1 MDSYTEN
8 DIKKGQTVPDL
19 FGVAKKILQTVSAV
33 FAFWILQT
41 VSEELLTLWISGRTS
56 WKLRFY
62 IEKAIFLFTFFD
74 KKLQIIIVFPEE
86 SSISVSEFV
95 VVQL

>member
-1 MDSYTEN
+1 MMLLILAVQS
-8 DIKKGQTVPDL
+8 
-19 FGVAKKILQTVSAV
+19 AKI
-33 FAFWILQT
+33 
-41 VSEELLTLWISGRTS
+41 
-56 WKLRFY
+56 RFY

-86 SSISVSEFV
+86 SSISASEFV

>member
-1 MDSYTEN
+1 MDSYTKN
-8 DIKKGQTVPDL
+8 DIKKGQTASDL
-19 FGVAKKILQTVSAV
+19 FGVAKKIPQTVSAV
-33 FAFWILQT
+33 FEFWIL
-41 VSEELLTLWISGRTS
+41 GRTS
-56 WKLRFY
+56 WKIRFY

>member
-8 DIKKGQTVPDL
+8 DIKKGQAAPDL
-19 FGVAKKILQTVSAV
+19 FGVAKKIQQMSAV

-41 VSEELLTLWISGRTS
+41 VSEELLTLWILGRTS
-56 WKLRFY
+56 WKIRFY

-74 KKLQIIIVFPEE
+74 KKLQIIIVFPKE

>member
-1 MDSYTEN
+1 MLLILAVQS
-8 DIKKGQTVPDL
+8 
-19 FGVAKKILQTVSAV
+19 AKIQ
-33 FAFWILQT
+33 
-41 VSEELLTLWISGRTS
+41 
-56 WKLRFY
+56 FY

-86 SSISVSEFV
+86 SSIFVSEFV

>member
-8 DIKKGQTVPDL
+8 DIKKGQAAPDL
-19 FGVAKKILQTVSAV
+19 FGVAKKIQQTVSAV
-33 FAFWILQT
+33 FVFWILQT

-56 WKLRFY
+56 WKIRFY

-74 KKLQIIIVFPEE
+74 KKLQIIIVFPKE